1 MRSFKK
7 EWFLSSKARS
17 VVLFK
22 VFLNVFFT
30 QSSFLVALSSVLYNP
45 ASAIIIE
52 QEIMIIDCNRNL
64 D

>member
-22 VFLNVFFT
+22 VFLNVFLHAEL
-30 QSSFLVALSSVLYNP
+30 FLGGTFFGLIQPV
-45 ASAIIIE
+45 IIE